1 MIIQLNKRAK
11 CEHLHEITSKPRRMQ
26 VGVGNYNLANRSSQS
41 RRVQ

>member
-1 MIIQLNKRAK
+1 MIIQLNNRAK

-26 VGVGNYNLANRSSQS
+26 VGVSNYSLANFSLQS